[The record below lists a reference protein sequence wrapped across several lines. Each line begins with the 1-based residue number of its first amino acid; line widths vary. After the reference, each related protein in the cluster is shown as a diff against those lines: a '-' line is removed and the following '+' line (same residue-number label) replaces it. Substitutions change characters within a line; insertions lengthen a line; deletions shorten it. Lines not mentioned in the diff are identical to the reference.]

1 MSLYYKPI
9 QDEISK
15 SYTKDQIRK
24 IYDDKIKELSEN
36 GFYIDIICKNSHD
49 EDIIKVIDKIYEEY
63 NVSHENN
70 QYMIFIKIYQRIFF
84 YDNDFDT
91 FLSYSFI
98 SC

>member
-36 GFYIDIICKNSHD
+36 GFYIDIICKTH
-49 EDIIKVIDKIYEEY
+49 ILKI
-63 NVSHENN
+63 
-70 QYMIFIKIYQRIFF
+70 
-84 YDNDFDT
+84 
-91 FLSYSFI
+91 
-98 SC
+98 